1 MKSSKYI
8 DAAAAVQVIGNI
20 YKNPSLLELTDKYKF
35 TEEDFPNS
43 FLRNIFGT
51 IYNLYQLGAKTI
63 TMAAIEDYLSQRPKI
78 AAEFK
83 TNKGVEFLIN
93 AGDSAEPSTFNFYY
107 NRLKK
112 MTLLRA
118 YEGLGMDLSW
128 LYDPDNIFNEKKKSE
143 QEDWLDNHSLIEISN
158 KINDRIDEVKNRYA
172 EEINNESCQLGEGI
186 NELLESLKE
195 TPSLGYPLY
204 GDYINTVVR
213 GARLG
218 KFFLRSAATGVG
230 KSRSMIA
237 DACWIGCSQ
246 MYDVKANKWITVGA
260 AQPTLYIATEQQLD
274 EVQTMAIAFISGVDE
289 EHILKGEYFSGE
301 WERVTKAAMI
311 LKQSK
316 IQFECLPDFT
326 VKIIKATIQKHI
338 RENQVQYIFFD
349 YIHSSA
355 SILTEVGGS
364 SGVKGLREDNV
375 LFLLSSALKDIAVQN
390 DVFIL
395 SSTQLNASYL
405 ESEEPNQSLLR
416 GSKAIADRID
426 VGLIL
431 MEVTKE
437 DKEKLEPFI
446 KKNNFNMPNI
456 KMSIYKNRQ
465 GRYKNMYL
473 WIDADRA
480 CCRFNPIFATT
491 WTYDIIELEN
501 LKIRVTEESIF

>member
-8 DAAAAVQVIGNI
+8 DAAAAVNVLGNI
-20 YKNPSLLELTDKYKF
+20 YNNPGLLELTDKYRF
-35 TEEDFPNS
+35 NEEDFPNS
-43 FLRNIFGT
+43 FMRNLFGCM
-51 IYNLYQLGAKTI
+51 YNLYQLGI
-63 TMAAIEDYLSQRPKI
+63 TKMSIATIEDYLAQRPKVMS
-78 AAEFK
+78 EYK
-83 TNKGVEFLIN
+83 TNKGAEFIL
-93 AGDSAEPSTFNFYY
+93 SCAEKADYNTFNFYY

-112 MTLLRA
+112 MTLFRA
-118 YEGLGMDLSW
+118 YESLGMDLTW
-128 LYDPDNIFNEKKKSE
+128 IYDPDNIFDAKKKQE
-143 QEDWLDNHSLIEISN
+143 QEDWLDNHTLLDVSER
-158 KINDRIDEVKNRYA
+158 INNRIDEIKTRYA
-172 EEINNESCQLGEGI
+172 EEISTESCQLGDGI
-186 NELLESLKE
+186 EELLESLKE

-204 GDYINTVVR
+204 GDYVNTVVR

-230 KSRSMIA
+230 KSRSMMA

-246 MYDVKANKWITVGA
+246 MYDLKENKWITIGA

-301 WERVTKAAMI
+301 WERVAKAAMI

-326 VKIIKATIQKHI
+326 VKLIKATIQKHI
-338 RENQVQYIFFD
+338 RENQVQYVFFD

-355 SILTEVGGS
+355 SILMEVGGS

-390 DVFIL
+390 DVFVL
-395 SSTQLNASYL
+395 SSTQLNASYQ
-405 ESEEPNQSLLR
+405 ETEEPNQSLLR

-426 VGLIL
+426 AGLIL
-431 MEVTKE
+431 MEVTKD
-437 DKEKLEPFI
+437 DKEKLAPFVT
-446 KKNNFNMPNI
+446 KNGFNMPNI

-473 WIDADRA
+473 WMDADRS
-480 CCRFNPIFATT
+480 CCRFNPIFATD
-491 WTYDIIELEN
+491 WQYNVIELEN
-501 LKIRVTEESIF
+501 LKIKVQEESIF